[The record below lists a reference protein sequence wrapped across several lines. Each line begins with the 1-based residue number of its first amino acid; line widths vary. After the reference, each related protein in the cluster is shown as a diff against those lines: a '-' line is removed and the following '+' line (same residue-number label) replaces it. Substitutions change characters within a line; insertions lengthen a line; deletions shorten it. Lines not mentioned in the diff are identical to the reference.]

1 MKNKKA
7 RRSNFLNHN
16 YTNFTEHYIA
26 NEANYYGINSKSVLE
41 RHIWIYELHSQIQKR
56 LKSRCILKGGACAQ
70 LYIPLWG
77 QRCTEDLDLY
87 TNLSHNKLKSELTQI
102 VKELNSSKL
111 QAKVYEYIPK
121 SVILHGKTMPITTFI
136 FKLPFIYKG
145 SRKSIAPELK
155 VDFLHIDI
163 KKLDINSVNNSKV
176 LGLNLNY
183 SPICISAYSM
193 IGGKLLTFAVNTIG
207 IERFKKDKLYKN
219 VYDLF
224 YLINKY
230 NDVESLKQIG
240 DSLKKNIDIEFYI
253 KGIETI
259 DFEIVIEDI
268 LEELNFLSID
278 NLRDSYIG
286 TSERFNDFQNN
297 YIQYDIK
304 NKLTLDQWGIMAS
317 HLFIWAYALKYYLIN
332 NDTSKIN
339 LIGDVLAEYEYYNRL
354 NKNEKLKYLDDIIG
368 KLEKVKKTL
377 TYNFIEEPLR
387 LIYLYFIYFKL

>member
-7 RRSNFLNHN
+7 KRSNFFNHN

-41 RHIWIYELHSQIQKR
+41 RHIWIYEIHSQIQKR
-56 LKSRCILKGGACAQ
+56 LKDRCILKGGACAQ
-70 LYIPLWG
+70 LYIPLWE

-87 TNLSHNKLKSELTQI
+87 TNLSHNKLKSELSQI

-111 QAKVYEYIPK
+111 QSKIHEYIPR

-136 FKLPFIYKG
+136 FKLPFIYKE
-145 SRKSIAPELK
+145 SKKSITSELK

-163 KKLDINSVNNSKV
+163 NKLDINSVNNSKV
-176 LGLNLNY
+176 LGLDLKY
-183 SPICISAYSM
+183 SPICISAYSI

-224 YLINKY
+224 YLINRY

-240 DSLKKNIDIEFYI
+240 DTLKKNIGVEFHI
-253 KGIETI
+253 KGIKTI
-259 DFEIVIEDI
+259 DFEIIIEDI
-268 LEELNFLSID
+268 LEELHFLSIE

-286 TSERFNDFQNN
+286 PSERFNDFQNN

-304 NKLTLDQWGIMAS
+304 SKLTFDQWGIMTS
-317 HLFIWAYALKYYLIN
+317 HLFMWVYALKYYLIN
-332 NDTSKIN
+332 DDTSKIN
-339 LIGDVLAEYEYYNRL
+339 LICDVLVEYEYYNRL
-354 NKNEKLKYLDDIIG
+354 NENERLKYLDDIIR
-368 KLEKVKKTL
+368 KLKEEKKSL
-377 TYNFIEEPLR
+377 IYNLIEEPLR